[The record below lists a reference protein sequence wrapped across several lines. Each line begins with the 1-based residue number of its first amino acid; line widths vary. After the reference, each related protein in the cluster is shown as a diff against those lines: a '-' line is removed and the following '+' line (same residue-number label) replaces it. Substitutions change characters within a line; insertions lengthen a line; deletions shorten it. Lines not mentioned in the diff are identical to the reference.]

1 MQGLGGLSPWRHG
14 RVTPC
19 AGSESEFTRETE
31 NETPDTESWTGVP
44 KETLDMLPRC
54 RHFKGV
60 TLEPVDL

>member
-19 AGSESEFTRETE
+19 AGSESEFTLETE
-31 NETPDTESWTGVP
+31 NVTPDTESWTGVP

-60 TLEPVDL
+60 TLEPVDV